1 MGGRGER
8 EREIKRRGKEKGWRG
23 KRQSELHQ
31 ERESA
36 LVIGG
41 GGVVGGVRQ
50 GIMKEEISDYGQEY
64 GCDFKRH
71 T

>member
-1 MGGRGER
+1 MKVGGRGER

-41 GGVVGGVRQ
+41 GGGLAVSGKG
-50 GIMKEEISDYGQEY
+50 S
-64 GCDFKRH
+64 
-71 T
+71 